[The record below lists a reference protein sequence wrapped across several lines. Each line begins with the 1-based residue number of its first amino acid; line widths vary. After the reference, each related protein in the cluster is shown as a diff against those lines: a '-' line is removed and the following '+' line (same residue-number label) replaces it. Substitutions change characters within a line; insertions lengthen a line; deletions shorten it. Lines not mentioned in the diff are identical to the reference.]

1 MNVVPE
7 VCKPSAWAD
16 LRTASKAQLTA
27 LQHYFDRRNLEGSLA
42 ALIEAAR
49 GHKAQ
54 GRPAGSPV
62 YVVLHRESLLLVE
75 AYSKRWGTNL
85 EQLYAEIPGFNM
97 LRELA
102 RSRSRPS
109 PLLTAVL
116 VVIAVVGSAFVF
128 GLVGAAMHLGYE
140 LFGGA
145 R

>member
-1 MNVVPE
+1 MNVTPE

-16 LRTASKAQLTA
+16 LRTASKAQLTS

-54 GRPAGSPV
+54 ARPPGSPV
-62 YVVLHRESLLLVE
+62 YLVLHREALLLTE
-75 AYSKRWGTNL
+75 AYSKRWGGDS
-85 EQLYAEIPGFNM
+85 EHFYAELPGLNL

-102 RSRSRPS
+102 TTKCGPG
-109 PLLTAVL
+109 PVITTILVIIATAVL
-116 VVIAVVGSAFVF
+116 AFAI
-128 GLVGAAMHLGYE
+128 GLAGALMHAGYA
-140 LFGGA
+140 LIGGA

>member
-7 VCKPSAWAD
+7 VCKNSAWAD
-16 LRTASKAQLTA
+16 LRTASKAQLPA
-27 LQHYFDRRNLEGSLA
+27 LQHHFDRRNLEGSLA

-62 YVVLHRESLLLVE
+62 YLVLHREALLLTE
-75 AYSKRWGTNL
+75 AYSKRWGANI
-85 EQLYAEIPGFNM
+85 EQLYAELPGFSM

-102 RSRSRPS
+102 TRKPWSG
-109 PLLTAVL
+109 PLVTAVL
-116 VVIAVVGSAFVF
+116 VIIATAVLAFLI
-128 GLVGAAMHLGYE
+128 GLAGALMHAGYV

>member
-1 MNVVPE
+1 MNVTPE
-7 VCKPSAWAD
+7 VCKPTPWAG

-54 GRPAGSPV
+54 GRPPGSPV
-62 YVVLHRESLLLVE
+62 YVVLHREALLLTE
-75 AYSKRWGTNL
+75 AYAKRWGANL
-85 EQLYAEIPGFNM
+85 EQLYAELPGFNM

-102 RSRSRPS
+102 TPTSRPG
-109 PLLTAVL
+109 PVTVTILVIIATAVL
-116 VVIAVVGSAFVF
+116 AFAM
-128 GLVGAAMHLGYE
+128 GLAGALMRAGYS
-140 LFGGA
+140 LIGGA